1 LISAIKKTSGT
12 DPQAYFADNS
22 RYQRPRIHKLSKEID
37 KVVRSRLINPKW
49 LDGMKRHGYK
59 GAFEMSA
66 SLDYL
71 FSFDATTN
79 LVPNWCYQSIVNS
92 WLNNKNT
99 KSFIFE
105 NNPWALRDIA
115 ERLLEAS
122 NRDLW
127 SNATIEEL
135 STIKKVLSDVDSKI
149 ENYSSDNN
157 L

>member
-1 LISAIKKTSGT
+1 MKK
-12 DPQAYFADNS
+12 
-22 RYQRPRIHKLSKEID
+22 
-37 KVVRSRLINPKW
+37 
-49 LDGMKRHGYK
+49 HGYK

-79 LVPNWCYQSIVNS
+79 LVPDWCYQSIMTN
-92 WLNNKNT
+92 WLKNNNT
-99 KSFIFE
+99 KKFISE

-122 NRDLW
+122 NRKLW
-127 SNATIEEL
+127 SNATIEEI
-135 STIKKVLSDVDSKI
+135 SSIKKFLLDIDSKI
-149 ENYSSDNN
+149 ETYSSKNN

>member
-1 LISAIKKTSGT
+1 
-12 DPQAYFADNS
+12 
-22 RYQRPRIHKLSKEID
+22 
-37 KVVRSRLINPKW
+37 
-49 LDGMKRHGYK
+49 MKNHGYK

-79 LVPNWCYQSIVNS
+79 LVPNWCYQSI
-92 WLNNKNT
+92 LNNWLKNNDT
-99 KSFIFE
+99 KNFISE

-122 NRDLW
+122 NRKLW
-127 SNATIEEL
+127 TNATIEEI
-135 STIKKVLSDVDSKI
+135 SSIKKFLSDIDSKI
-149 ENYSSDNN
+149 ETYSSNNN